1 MYERAEARV
10 DLEALAHNCR
20 LLKSRLAPGV
30 ELCPVLKA
38 DGYGHGALHCI
49 STVAGSG
56 ADRIAVATAREA
68 VQVRSILPEVPLL
81 VLGALA
87 PGEVEMVV
95 SARTDVAAWDPA
107 FIASL
112 ATQAA
117 AIEGQIGVHV
127 KYDTGMGRLGSTDPV
142 QVMEMAR
149 AVAANPNLRL
159 EAIWTHFATA
169 DEADPAFRDL
179 QRDRLALLGEQVRS
193 EFPWIRLHAA
203 NSAAMIADPATHF
216 DLVRPGCAIYGMDP
230 FGRDPADHG
239 LRPVL
244 SFHSYVASVKEFQPG
259 MSAGYGRTWAA
270 VEPTRIAVVPVG
282 YGDGVRRGI
291 SNRGVVLIGG
301 NRFPVV
307 GAVSMDN
314 ITVDLGREAQ
324 IQVGDEVT
332 LIGSQG
338 DGSIRAEEIADWLG
352 TINYEVTCGL
362 SPRVPRIGV
371 NDPDPA

>member
-20 LLKSRLAPGV
+20 RLKSRLAPGV

-49 STVAGSG
+49 STVAESG

-107 FIASL
+107 FIVSL

-127 KYDTGMGRLGSTDPV
+127 KYDTGMGRLGSTDPD
-142 QVMEMAR
+142 QVLEMAR
-149 AVAANPNLRL
+149 SVVANPNLRL
-159 EAIWTHFATA
+159 EAVWTHFATA
-169 DEADPAFRDL
+169 DEEDPGFRDM
-179 QRDRLALLGEQVRS
+179 QRDRLRLLGERVRS
-193 EFPWIRLHAA
+193 EFPWVRLHAA
-203 NSAAMIADPATHF
+203 NSAAMIADPGTHF

-230 FGRDPADHG
+230 FGRDPADHD

-244 SFHSYVASVKEFQPG
+244 SFHSYVASVKEFEPG
-259 MSAGYGRTWAA
+259 MSAGYGRTWSACR
-270 VEPTRIAVVPVG
+270 PTMVAVVPVG
-282 YGDGVRRGI
+282 YGDGVRRGL
-291 SNRGVVLIGG
+291 SNRGEVLVNGR
-301 NRFPVV
+301 RFPVI
-307 GAVSMDN
+307 GNISMDN
-314 ITVDLGREAQ
+314 MTIDLGDAGG

-332 LIGSQG
+332 LIGAQG
-338 DGSIRAEEIADWLG
+338 DACIRAEEIADWLG

-371 NDPDPA
+371 NEPV

>member
-20 LLKSRLAPGV
+20 VIKSRLEPGV

-49 STVAGSG
+49 STVAESG

-107 FIASL
+107 FIVSL

-127 KYDTGMGRLGSTDPV
+127 KYDTGMGRLGSTDPEEV
-142 QVMEMAR
+142 LEMAR
-149 AVAANPNLRL
+149 SVAANPNLRL

-169 DEADPAFRDL
+169 DEPDPGFRDM
-179 QRDRLALLGEQVRS
+179 QRDRLALLGERVRG

-230 FGRDPADHG
+230 FGHDPADHG

-244 SFHSYVASVKEFQPG
+244 SFHSYVASVKTFEPG
-259 MSAGYGRTWAA
+259 MSAGYGRSWLASR
-270 VEPTRIAVVPVG
+270 PTRVAVVPVG
-282 YGDGVRRGI
+282 YGDGVRRGL
-291 SNRGVVLIGG
+291 SNRGQVLIRGRRYPIVG
-301 NRFPVV
+301 NI
-307 GAVSMDN
+307 SMDN
-314 ITVDLGREAQ
+314 ITVDLGPGDS

-332 LIGSQG
+332 LIGAQG
-338 DGSIRAEEIADWLG
+338 ADAIRAEEIAGWLD

-371 NDPDPA
+371 NEPG